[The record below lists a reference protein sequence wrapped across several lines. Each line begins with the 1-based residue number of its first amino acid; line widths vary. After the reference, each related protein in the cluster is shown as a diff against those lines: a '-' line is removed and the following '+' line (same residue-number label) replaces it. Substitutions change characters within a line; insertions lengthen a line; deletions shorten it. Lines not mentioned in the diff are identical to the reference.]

1 MSYKH
6 QSTMRI
12 TKPAPA
18 PVRVRPVA
26 LNNLRAFE
34 VVARHLNFRSAA
46 EELALTQP
54 AVSRQIQALELD
66 VGGALFERS
75 TRAVGLTPAGRALL
89 QVVAAWTERLD
100 VTVRNIRGGLAR
112 KSVAITTFASFAST
126 WLIPKLEAFQRLHA
140 DIDIRVDA
148 SDAFI
153 NLENNDM
160 DLALRYGTYEQMPK
174 GAIRLFDEVIAPMAS
189 PWLLK
194 LLPQIQTASDLSKL
208 TLIEL
213 SDVTNNQ
220 TNWLTWEGWMRQHDA
235 KIKPAARWLRFNYA
249 YQTVQAA
256 LAGQG
261 VVLARLPM
269 VAESLKSGDLVE
281 PLPSVRLTSPM
292 AYWLIARSG
301 SLDRSEVL
309 SFSNWLQ
316 KQARET
322 RSQMRASIKL
332 KIS

>member
-1 MSYKH
+1 M
-6 QSTMRI
+6 
-12 TKPAPA
+12 
-18 PVRVRPVA
+18 
-26 LNNLRAFE
+26 
-34 VVARHLNFRSAA
+34 VARHLNFRSAA

-54 AVSRQIQALELD
+54 AVSRQIQALEHD

-75 TRAVGLTPAGRALL
+75 TRSVALTPAGRALL
-89 QVVAAWTERLD
+89 QVVAPWTERLD
-100 VTVRNIRGGLAR
+100 VAVRNIRSGLAR
-112 KSVAITTFASFAST
+112 KSVAITTFASFSST
-126 WLIPKLEAFQRLHA
+126 WLIPKLEAFQRTNP

-153 NLENNDM
+153 NLENNDI

-194 LLPQIQTASDLSKL
+194 SQPHIQTASDLSKF

-220 TNWLTWEGWMRQHDA
+220 THWLTWEGWMRQHGS
-235 KIKPAARWLRFNYA
+235 KVKSAARWLRFNYA

-261 VVLARLPM
+261 IVLARLPM

-292 AYWLIARSG
+292 AYWLISRAG
-301 SLDRSEVL
+301 SLDRPEVL

-322 RSQMRASIKL
+322 RCQMRASIKL
-332 KIS
+332 KMS

>member
-1 MSYKH
+1 MPNL
-6 QSTMRI
+6 
-12 TKPAPA
+12 KPSANL
-18 PVRVRPVA
+18 VRSRPVA

-54 AVSRQIQALELD
+54 AVSRQIQALEHD

-75 TRAVGLTPAGRALL
+75 TRAVALTPAGRALV
-89 QVVAAWTERLD
+89 QVVSPWIERLD
-100 VTVRNIRGGLAR
+100 SAVKNIRGGLAR
-112 KSVAITTFASFAST
+112 KSVSITTFASFAST
-126 WLIPKLEAFQRLHA
+126 WLIPQLEAFQRKHS

-153 NLENNDM
+153 NLDNNDM

-174 GAIRLFDEVIAPMAS
+174 GAIRLFDEVISPMAS

-194 LLPQIQTASDLSKL
+194 SQPALQTAADLSKL

-213 SDVTNNQ
+213 SDVTTNQ
-220 TNWLTWEGWMRQHDA
+220 TNWLTWEGWMRQHQA
-235 KIKPAARWLRFNYA
+235 KIKPTARWLRFNYA

-256 LAGQG
+256 LSGQG

-269 VAESLKSGDLVE
+269 VAESLKNGDLVE
-281 PLPSVRLTSPM
+281 LLPSTRLTSPL
-292 AYWLIARSG
+292 AYWLVARSG
-301 SLDRSEVL
+301 SLDRPEVL
-309 SFSNWLQ
+309 AFSNWLQ

-332 KIS
+332 KIPPAKGTP

>member
-1 MSYKH
+1 MNINASNPPIR
-6 QSTMRI
+6 TR
-12 TKPAPA
+12 
-18 PVRVRPVA
+18 A
-26 LNNLRAFE
+26 LNVGNLRAFE

-54 AVSRQIQALELD
+54 AVSRQIQALEAD
-66 VGGALFERS
+66 IGGALFARHTRS
-75 TRAVGLTPAGRALL
+75 VALTPAGRNLL
-89 QVVAAWTERLD
+89 QVVAPWLERLD
-100 VTVRNIRGGLAR
+100 VTVRSIRGGLAR
-112 KSVAITTFASFAST
+112 KSVAITTFASFSST
-126 WLIPKLEAFQRLHA
+126 WLIPKLEAFQRA
-140 DIDIRVDA
+140 NPDIDIRVDA

-153 NLENNDM
+153 HLDNNDM

-194 LLPQIQTASDLSKL
+194 SHPPIHTAADLAKF

-213 SDVTNNQ
+213 SDVTANQ
-220 TNWLTWEGWMRQHDA
+220 VNWLTWEGWLRQHQS
-235 KIKPAARWLRFNYA
+235 KIKTGARWLRFNYA

-269 VAESLKSGDLVE
+269 VAESLKSGDLIE

-301 SLDRSEVL
+301 SLDRPEVL
-309 SFSNWLQ
+309 AFSNWLQ
-316 KQARET
+316 KQAQET
-322 RSQMRASIKL
+322 RSQMRGSIKL
-332 KIS
+332 KIAL

>member
-1 MSYKH
+1 MTASSSRTRAIH
-6 QSTMRI
+6 
-12 TKPAPA
+12 
-18 PVRVRPVA
+18 VG
-26 LNNLRAFE
+26 NLRTFE

-46 EELALTQP
+46 QELALTQP
-54 AVSRQIQALELD
+54 AVSRQIQALEQD

-75 TRAVGLTPAGRALL
+75 TRAVALTSAGRSLL
-89 QVVAAWTERLD
+89 QVVSPWLERLD
-100 VTVRNIRGGLAR
+100 TSVRNIRGGLAR
-112 KSVAITTFASFAST
+112 KSVAVTTFASFSST
-126 WLIPKLEAFQRLHA
+126 WLIPKLEAFQKSHP

-194 LLPQIQTASDLSKL
+194 TQPRIQKAADLSAF

-220 TNWLTWEGWMRQHDA
+220 TNWLTWEGWMRQHQT

-281 PLPSVRLTSPM
+281 PLPEVRLKSPM

-301 SLDRSEVL
+301 SLDRPEVL
-309 SFSNWLQ
+309 AFSNWLQ
-316 KQARET
+316 RQARET
-322 RSQMRASIKL
+322 RSNIKL
-332 KIS
+332 KIN

>member
-1 MSYKH
+1 M
-6 QSTMRI
+6 
-12 TKPAPA
+12 
-18 PVRVRPVA
+18 
-26 LNNLRAFE
+26 NNLRAFE
-34 VVARHLNFRSAA
+34 VVARHLNFRSSAD
-46 EELALTQP
+46 ELALTQP
-54 AVSRQIQALELD
+54 AVSRQIQALERD

-75 TRAVGLTPAGRALL
+75 TRAVALTPAGRALL
-89 QVVAAWTERLD
+89 QVVSPWTERLD
-100 VTVRNIRGGLAR
+100 IAVRNIRGGLAR
-112 KSVAITTFASFAST
+112 KSVAITTFASFSST
-126 WLIPKLEAFQRLHA
+126 WLIPKLEAFQRA
-140 DIDIRVDA
+140 NPDIDIRVDA

-153 NLENNDM
+153 HLDNHDM

-189 PWLLK
+189 PWLMK
-194 LLPQIQTASDLSKL
+194 SHTPIHTADDHAKF

-213 SDVTNNQ
+213 SDVTANQ
-220 TNWLTWEGWMRQHDA
+220 VNWLTWEGWLRQHHC
-235 KIKPAARWLRFNYA
+235 KIKTGARWLRFNYA

-269 VAESLKSGDLVE
+269 VAESLKNGDLIE

-292 AYWLIARSG
+292 AYWLIARTG
-301 SLDRSEVL
+301 SLDRPEVL
-309 SFSNWLQ
+309 AFSNWLQ

-322 RSQMRASIKL
+322 RASIKL

>member
-1 MSYKH
+1 
-6 QSTMRI
+6 MRI
-12 TKPAPA
+12 SKPVPA
-18 PVRVRPVA
+18 SARSRPVA
-26 LNNLRAFE
+26 MNNLRAFE

-54 AVSRQIQALELD
+54 AVSRQIQALEHD

-75 TRAVGLTPAGRALL
+75 TRSVTLTPAGRALL
-89 QVVAAWTERLD
+89 QVVSPWTERLD
-100 VTVRNIRGGLAR
+100 VAVRNIRGGLAR

-153 NLENNDM
+153 NLENNDI

-194 LLPQIQTASDLSKL
+194 SHPNIQTASDLSKL

-213 SDVTNNQ
+213 SEVTHNQ
-220 TNWLTWEGWMRQHDA
+220 TNWLTWEGWMRQHGS

-256 LAGQG
+256 LSGQG
-261 VVLARLPM
+261 IVLARLPM

-292 AYWLIARSG
+292 AYWVIARSG
-301 SLDRSEVL
+301 SLDRPEVL

-322 RSQMRASIKL
+322 RASIKL